1 MSLFSINQKI
11 NSIITS
17 IERTIV
23 TMKQTTPQPNIL
35 TLTSSSSSLIVNM
48 SNIPYKSFSLTM
60 TNNITSINFQNFIV
74 NGNYTLFLSG
84 SNFIINK
91 SLGSNIKTNLSGN
104 IMVIGSFVVNIY
116 YDGIIYYLTFNS
128 CS

>member
-23 TMKQTTPQPNIL
+23 TMKQTTPQPNIQAL
-35 TLTSSSSSLIVNM
+35 ISSSSLIVNM
-48 SNIPYKSFSLTM
+48 SNIPCMSFSLTM
-60 TNNITSINFQNFIV
+60 SSDITSLIFQNGV
-74 NGNYTLFLSG
+74 KNGNYMIFLSG
-84 SNFIINK
+84 SNFSINK
-91 SLGSNIKTNLSGN
+91 VLGSNIKTNLSGN
-104 IMVIGSFVVNIY
+104 TMINGSFVVNIY

>member
-60 TNNITSINFQNFIV
+60 TNNITSINFQNCIV
-74 NGNYTLFLSG
+74 NGNYMIFLSG

-91 SLGSNIKTNLSGN
+91 SLGSNIKSNLSGN
-104 IMVIGSFVVNIY
+104 TMINGSFVVNIY

>member
-11 NSIITS
+11 NSIITN
-17 IERTIV
+17 IERMIV
-23 TMKQTTPQPNIL
+23 TMKQTTPQPNIQAL
-35 TLTSSSSSLIVNM
+35 ISSSSLIINM

-60 TNNITSINFQNFIV
+60 TNNITSINFQNCIV
-74 NGNYTLFLSG
+74 NGNYMIFLSG

>member
-11 NSIITS
+11 NRKITS
-17 IERTIV
+17 IERTII
-23 TMKQTTPQPNIL
+23 TIKHATPQPNIQV
-35 TLTSSSSSLIVNM
+35 LTSSSSLIINM
-48 SNIPYKSFSLTM
+48 SNISCQSFSLTM
-60 TNNITSINFQNFIV
+60 ACDISSIVFQNCII

-104 IMVIGSFVVNIY
+104 IMVIGSFVIKIFFDGNIY
-116 YDGIIYYLTFNS
+116 YLNFISFS
-128 CS
+128 